1 MAIYNP
7 KRARELEAAA
17 RLAESQRQRELAK
30 GQREQRTTEQI
41 LGLVEGLIG
50 AAPQAAQAF
59 EQSQAERV
67 LAGERPLEMKE
78 AEDPFTSL
86 GRFLFEPG
94 IQRKVQQM
102 APERLAKGREVMKPL
117 TTQEVTKGLAGK
129 YEEELGVPL
138 PPQMG
143 AERAAK
149 DVMEKVPAAKFVP
162 EAQREAL
169 AVGDVQRV
177 QAEQAAAERQR
188 KFDEAQLAK
197 LTAGAAKAAG
207 GELPDRKALRQAA
220 ELTVVASAAD
230 LEGEIN
236 AVGDPTLTGQTFEK
250 VKDLAEKAYI
260 ERGGDPTTN
269 EGMADVSSL
278 VKAAY
283 SKYRKKDFSPK
294 DYDQVQEALN
304 LNDELNGLNELRT
317 KVQFSPTQAQQIR
330 QRISETETILNID
343 EIVKLA
349 NDLKVL
355 GELTSDQV
363 VYLRLAAQA
372 KNSLIKAA
380 NDGYNVT
387 NSDFGRLSSIV
398 LDPMAPQ
405 EVWDG
410 LLTGTLRNINSSA
423 KQRFDVISSTVTA
436 PASLRKRMIALDVPE
451 VKLTGK
457 EEKVL
462 KDVPGDVG
470 EVFSNLFTL
479 LGQAGISATGVD
491 DAIKMGE
498 QSDKPAIKQAA
509 EAARS
514 MLDMFLGMGK
524 QPTTA
529 APQTSQQQM
538 QSIAPPPPQAPSNM
552 EPEVKYLQLRQQN
565 QIDPQ
570 TQDMI
575 IVNKG
580 RDTFYYVVDKDQAGQ
595 RVKAIEKLYPNATT
609 QVYTGNV
616 GGGL

>member
-1 MAIYNP
+1 MAQERAPAELATLRPLATEAVKTKPLDKPAERKEISKEQFE
-7 KRARELEAAA
+7 KRLEDTSPEFAQKRVQAV
-17 RLAESQRQRELAK
+17 LEESPVMQLLSEQQRQAM
-30 GQREQRTTEQI
+30 
-41 LGLVEGLIG
+41 
-50 AAPQAAQAF
+50 A
-59 EQSQAERV
+59 
-67 LAGERPLEMKE
+67 AGE
-78 AEDPFTSL
+78 T
-86 GRFLFEPG
+86 
-94 IQRKVQQM
+94 
-102 APERLAKGREVMKPL
+102 
-117 TTQEVTKGLAGK
+117 
-129 YEEELGVPL
+129 
-138 PPQMG
+138 
-143 AERAAK
+143 
-149 DVMEKVPAAKFVP
+149 
-162 EAQREAL
+162 
-169 AVGDVQRV
+169 QRV
-177 QAEQAAAERQR
+177 RAEQAAAERQR

-479 LGQAGISATGVD
+479 LGQAGISATGID
-491 DAIKMGE
+491 DAINIGTR
-498 QSDKPAIKQAA
+498 SDEPAIKQAA
-509 EAARS
+509 EAARG

-524 QPTTA
+524 QPTAA

-538 QSIAPPPPQAPSNM
+538 QQIQSLPADYQPVNKSIPAGQF
-552 EPEVKYLQLRQQN
+552 LIGF
-565 QIDPQ
+565 IDPE
-570 TQDMI
+570 
-575 IVNKG
+575 KG
-580 RDTFYYVVDKDQAGQ
+580 PVDVLVESENLGPFLRDLSE
-595 RVKAIEKLYPNATT
+595 RNIEGRILNNEM
-609 QVYTGNV
+609 QGR
-616 GGGL
+616 